1 MKQLV
6 LRKYATVPFSR
17 AMIIFMEKSGVL
29 EVPHF
34 TRILKVSAA

>member
-6 LRKYATVPFSR
+6 LRKHATAPPSS
-17 AMIIFMEKSGVL
+17 AMLISMEKSDVS

-34 TRILKVSAA
+34 TRILKVSAG